1 MAVVDRVAIFLKTG
15 STRSSGLGST
25 ERREGVGVVI
35 VLAL

>member
-1 MAVVDRVAIFLKTG
+1 MAVMDRVAIFL